1 MRNKTIVGLI
11 LFTFI
16 FCASITAQEKKEK
29 TDQKI
34 ELPELY
40 LEQKLDRTVT
50 NLAAFITSSIAYT
63 KSMGKTAE
71 DYGKFIG
78 ETFTPSWEGA
88 KGKGISPFIQGMY
101 RNLQPDKNFRMEIL
115 SESKTSVEGRMNRYG
130 EATVKAYART
140 GVTNEEVD
148 ACFGKVWETIANYL
162 GLEYKQKAEGD
173 WIVFTITEKTLTG
186 K

>member
-1 MRNKTIVGLI
+1 MRNKIIVGLI
-11 LFTFI
+11 LFVFI
-16 FCASITAQEKKEK
+16 FSFSINAQEKQEQTK
-29 TDQKI
+29 QKI
-34 ELPELY
+34 ELPKWY
-40 LEQKLDRTVT
+40 LEQKLEQT
-50 NLAAFITSSIAYT
+50 NMNLVAFITSSIAFA
-63 KSMGKTAE
+63 KSMGKTPE

-78 ETFTPSWEGA
+78 ETFAPGWEGA
-88 KGKGISPFIQGMY
+88 KGKGISPFIQGIY

-115 SESKTSVEGRMNRYG
+115 SESKTSVEGRMNRYE

-140 GVTNEEVD
+140 GVTIEEVD

-162 GLEYKQKAEGD
+162 GLEYKQKVEGD